1 MKCSLTCATGLL
13 EDDTGER
20 HHEPGMVRGPRVPH
34 LSSVCTTGPLSDQET
49 AEETGQS
56 ARRCAYVFSAD
67 RDFLPPNPERREHQK
82 LAEKDRER
90 MGLLD
95 GWPPFYPEFRT
106 GTMFASELFP
116 YVIVVLVLALAF
128 LALAPGIR
136 GKTKPAACRP
146 AGLSVISSKTYSV
159 VGLRQGESENPL
171 FSVTITELLKLAVE
185 MMCRPVQELCGRLFS
200 VGFRSWHVVPFY
212 IKSGIPRRSGVLTS
226 RAHKGLVALFDCDQ
240 PPSGLTGAR
249 MVGFG
254 KKGRI
259 IGQESQPTGRRLM
272 YCVQVF
278 FAIVVGGIIITPVTT
293 RCTCLLS
300 VRFIGRLVCC
310 VLGRSG
316 VDARHSHG
324 FARCKSGVCTPRL
337 AVSGCVHLC
346 AYGQDWDV
354 ASVSTVTAYKARSA
368 AHIPAQISVRI
379 GLKSFNVTMTGMP
392 GNQSS
397 GRLQYSERY
406 ALDLREFSSDLHT
419 SHLAGVPYPVIK
431 VAEDMALTKLAEYST
446 TGHYTMMIMWL
457 SLSLWVLTGLLFSLV
472 RRYGAY
478 CLLLTGITLMLA
490 VVPVASTRLGPAH
503 VIHFPNATLRFSLGW
518 CFWTALVTGCMC
530 TSSGLVFSIVELT
543 KHSRDLE
550 SSPNQEEV
558 KVGLGSSGVTNL
570 AFETDEQS
578 AGNTTTSMN
587 KSGLILTEEKPPHR
601 TVDRKQPPTFL
612 AGRYVGQH
620 DRVCDGRVFGQEP
633 KDPGFDS
640 TLGKALDNAF
650 LTSLSEQAPGSQK
663 VWSSGTDADRSS
675 QGFQECGHSGMWVR
689 DMPVDIPF
697 LWTKCL
703 YHS

>member
-1 MKCSLTCATGLL
+1 
-13 EDDTGER
+13 
-20 HHEPGMVRGPRVPH
+20 
-34 LSSVCTTGPLSDQET
+34 
-49 AEETGQS
+49 
-56 ARRCAYVFSAD
+56 
-67 RDFLPPNPERREHQK
+67 
-82 LAEKDRER
+82 

-136 GKTKPAACRP
+136 GKTK
-146 AGLSVISSKTYSV
+146 
-159 VGLRQGESENPL
+159 
-171 FSVTITELLKLAVE
+171 
-185 MMCRPVQELCGRLFS
+185 
-200 VGFRSWHVVPFY
+200 
-212 IKSGIPRRSGVLTS
+212 
-226 RAHKGLVALFDCDQ
+226 
-240 PPSGLTGAR
+240 
-249 MVGFG
+249 
-254 KKGRI
+254 
-259 IGQESQPTGRRLM
+259 RLM

-278 FAIVVGGIIITPVTT
+278 FAIVVGGIII
-293 RCTCLLS
+293 
-300 VRFIGRLVCC
+300 I
-310 VLGRSG
+310 
-316 VDARHSHG
+316 
-324 FARCKSGVCTPRL
+324 
-337 AVSGCVHLC
+337 C

-368 AHIPAQISVRI
+368 AHIPAQISVKI

-392 GNQSS
+392 GNQSG

-406 ALDLREFSSDLHT
+406 ALDLREFSQDLHT

-446 TGHYTMMIMWL
+446 TGHYTMMLMWL

-518 CFWTALVTGCMC
+518 CFWTALVTGCLC
-530 TSSGLVFSIVELT
+530 TSSGLVFSIVELI

-558 KVGLGSSGVTNL
+558 KVGFGSSGVTNL

-578 AGNTTTSMN
+578 AGNTNQTTSMN
-587 KSGLILTEEKPPHR
+587 KSGLISTEEKPPHR

-612 AGRYVGQH
+612 AGSDVCGQIEEEETEKEE
-620 DRVCDGRVFGQEP
+620 DEDTQ
-633 KDPGFDS
+633 
-640 TLGKALDNAF
+640 L
-650 LTSLSEQAPGSQK
+650 
-663 VWSSGTDADRSS
+663 
-675 QGFQECGHSGMWVR
+675 
-689 DMPVDIPF
+689 
-697 LWTKCL
+697 
-703 YHS
+703 

>member
-1 MKCSLTCATGLL
+1 MI
-13 EDDTGER
+13 
-20 HHEPGMVRGPRVPH
+20 
-34 LSSVCTTGPLSDQET
+34 
-49 AEETGQS
+49 
-56 ARRCAYVFSAD
+56 
-67 RDFLPPNPERREHQK
+67 HQ
-82 LAEKDRER
+82 
-90 MGLLD
+90 
-95 GWPPFYPEFRT
+95 
-106 GTMFASELFP
+106 
-116 YVIVVLVLALAF
+116 
-128 LALAPGIR
+128 
-136 GKTKPAACRP
+136 
-146 AGLSVISSKTYSV
+146 
-159 VGLRQGESENPL
+159 
-171 FSVTITELLKLAVE
+171 
-185 MMCRPVQELCGRLFS
+185 
-200 VGFRSWHVVPFY
+200 
-212 IKSGIPRRSGVLTS
+212 
-226 RAHKGLVALFDCDQ
+226 
-240 PPSGLTGAR
+240 
-249 MVGFG
+249 
-254 KKGRI
+254 
-259 IGQESQPTGRRLM
+259 RLM

-278 FAIVVGGIIITPVTT
+278 FAIVVGGIIIT
-293 RCTCLLS
+293 L
-300 VRFIGRLVCC
+300 
-310 VLGRSG
+310 
-316 VDARHSHG
+316 
-324 FARCKSGVCTPRL
+324 VCTPRL
-337 AVSGCVHLC
+337 AVSGCVDRSLRKWIPYSHVRLSYGTYAGHARRSYSYTRVVNPQTALC

-368 AHIPAQISVRI
+368 AHIPAQISVKI
-379 GLKSFNVTMTGMP
+379 GLKSFNVTMTVGHHHGQPNTHTFKARTYPGCEGEFNGALGRRTVGVCARHVRGTAYGEDMSVP

-406 ALDLREFSSDLHT
+406 GLDLREFSSDLHT

-446 TGHYTMMIMWL
+446 TGHYTMMLMWL

-478 CLLLTGITLMLA
+478 CLLLTGITLLLA

-578 AGNTTTSMN
+578 AGNTNQTTSMN
-587 KSGLILTEEKPPHR
+587 KSGLISTEEKPPHR

-612 AGRYVGQH
+612 AG
-620 DRVCDGRVFGQEP
+620 
-633 KDPGFDS
+633 
-640 TLGKALDNAF
+640 
-650 LTSLSEQAPGSQK
+650 SEQAPGSQK
-663 VWSSGTDADRSS
+663 VWSSGTDRSS